1 MKTTAETAAPRAVS
15 SAGERETPLWAVLLI
30 FWGAFAASVAMTAA
44 LNPDLFV
51 RQDPDSLMRLV
62 QVRDLLAG
70 QGWFDLMQ
78 YRLDPPHGS
87 LMHWSRII
95 DAPVAALVM
104 LGNLLGIGEAFALTV
119 WPLVLL
125 LGLMAGVMLSASALS
140 GRSAAVPA
148 LILSLVFLDPLL
160 FFLPNDIDHHNAQYA
175 LLALLLAAALR
186 LGERSVYAAALGAG
200 AALMLGIGLEMLPYV
215 AIFAGIVALR
225 WAFGT
230 LEGRDAVIFGAAFA
244 TLPAVLYLA
253 TGSPAAPL
261 ACDALSWAFALP
273 AAAGGLGL
281 ATIAATFGE
290 RGGPA
295 LRVAGAAAAG
305 VAALAVLVAIAPECL
320 SGPYGALSSELKTTW
335 LRNITEAQPIFVY
348 AAQRPVA
355 AIATLG
361 PPAAALAVAL
371 AQVWRGTRQRRMAW
385 AVPLVVLGAAL
396 ALGFH
401 QVRTLPY
408 ANVAAIAVLGA
419 WLAEIAAR
427 SAMTSL
433 RSKAAVPVVAG
444 FLVACPLV
452 HVALGS
458 AAVGALSLATGGR
471 LAPPE
476 KPAPPQAETAGLSN
490 AERECLGPA
499 SASLFS
505 RVPPGR
511 VLAPVFYGS
520 AVLMLSPHSV
530 VAAPY
535 HRAGE
540 AILDANHATLRPAA
554 EARSIVRARGVD
566 YVALC
571 ATSRESAIAAH
582 KAPDGLLA
590 ELLAGAAPAWL
601 EPVTMDE
608 ATSLKLWRV
617 VD

>member
-1 MKTTAETAAPRAVS
+1 VKTTAETAVPHAKPAVD
-15 SAGERETPLWAVLLI
+15 EKDMPLWAVLLI
-30 FWGAFAASVAMTAA
+30 FWGAFAAAVAMTAA

-62 QVRDLLAG
+62 QVRDLVAG
-70 QGWFDLMQ
+70 QRWFDLMQ
-78 YRLDPPHGS
+78 YRLDPPEGS
-87 LMHWSRII
+87 LMHWSRVI

-125 LGLMAGVMLSASALS
+125 LGLMAGVMLSATALA
-140 GRSAAVPA
+140 GRTAAVPA

-225 WAFGT
+225 WAFRT
-230 LEGRDAVIFGAAFA
+230 LEGRDAVYFGAVFA
-244 TLPAVLYLA
+244 TLPAVFYLA

-261 ACDALSWAFALP
+261 ACDSLSWAFALP
-273 AAAGGLGL
+273 AAVGGFGL
-281 ATIAATFGE
+281 VALAATLRE

-295 LRVAGAAAAG
+295 LRVAGAGAAG
-305 VAALAVLVAIAPECL
+305 AAGLAALLAVAPQCL
-320 SGPYGALSSELKTTW
+320 SGPYGALSNELKVW
-335 LRNITEAQPIFVY
+335 LSTVTEAQPIFEY
-348 AAQRPVA
+348 AARRPVA
-355 AIATLG
+355 AITTLG
-361 PPAAALAVAL
+361 SPAAALAVVL
-371 AQVWRGTRQRRMAW
+371 AQVWRGPPQRRMAW
-385 AVPLVVLGAAL
+385 AVPLVLLGTAL
-396 ALGFH
+396 ALGFY

-419 WLAEIAAR
+419 WLAELAAR
-427 SAMTSL
+427 SGMTTL
-433 RSKAAVPVVAG
+433 RSRAAMPVVAG

-452 HVALGS
+452 HLAIGS

-476 KPAPPQAETAGLSN
+476 RPEPPEAHGLSN

-499 SASLFS
+499 SASLLAQ
-505 RVPPGR
+505 VPRGQ
-511 VLAPVFYGS
+511 VLAPVFFGP

-535 HRAGE
+535 HRAGG
-540 AILDANHATLRPAA
+540 AILDADHATLRPPAA
-554 EARSIVRARGVD
+554 ARAIVQARGVD

-571 ATSRESAIAAH
+571 ATSRESAVVAH

-590 ELLAGAAPAWL
+590 DLLSGAAPAWL
-601 EPVTMDE
+601 EPVPADE
-608 ATSLKLWRV
+608 PTSLRLWRV